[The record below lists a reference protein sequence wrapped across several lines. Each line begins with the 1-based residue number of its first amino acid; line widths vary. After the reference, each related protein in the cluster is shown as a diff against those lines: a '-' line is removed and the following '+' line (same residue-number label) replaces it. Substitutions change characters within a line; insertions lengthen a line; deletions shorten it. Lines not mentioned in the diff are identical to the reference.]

1 MKTASRPS
9 RVHVLTAPL
18 CVLLLASVLLIACG
32 RSDQSYSGEADL
44 VWEAWSVVKSSYVEA
59 DELDSE
65 AVTGTMITSMLEASE
80 IPQYPFLTEME
91 SVRGS
96 SVRGV
101 PVELVDVWKAW
112 SLIRLKSPEVQTSL
126 LSSAAIAGMLVSLG
140 DDSVAHLTPEAYQR
154 ATQRTTGPYGGI
166 GAYVSVEAGRVV
178 VSPMPDSPA
187 ERAGLQDG
195 DVVLEADGQRLGD
208 EGLESVVAMVRG
220 EPGTSLSLLVE
231 RAGEPEPI
239 EVRVVRGDIQVGS
252 VDRSLLPGAIG
263 YVIITDFRENTG
275 EELLTAL
282 EELKQ
287 FDMLALILELRNNLG
302 DSLESARAVASQFIP
317 DGLVM
322 FEIDNGGKRTDWTVN
337 TGGIATEDLPMVV
350 LVNELTASA
359 AEVVAGALQ
368 DAERAKVMGTD
379 TLGKGSASEFEELSD
394 GSALYL
400 PVTHWYTPTGSLI
413 QGNGIAP
420 DIELGIIPEDWA
432 AGVDSQLLGA
442 YNYLNEILAETIP
455 FR

>member
-1 MKTASRPS
+1 M
-9 RVHVLTAPL
+9 
-18 CVLLLASVLLIACG
+18 
-32 RSDQSYSGEADL
+32 
-44 VWEAWSVVKSSYVEA
+44 VKSSYVEA

-187 ERAGLQDG
+187 ERAGLRDG

-302 DSLESARAVASQFIP
+302 DSVESARAVASQFIP

-420 DIELGIIPEDWA
+420 DIELGIIPEDRA